1 MQNAKELILDGKSS
15 SSSSSFSFLDEANVE
30 KEAAPASTVNNINL
44 PEIKG
49 LRPNAGPAHRIV
61 SRLDQISGIDIDF
74 DNHLH

>member
-15 SSSSSFSFLDEANVE
+15 SSSSFSFLDEANDE
-30 KEAAPASTVNNINL
+30 KEAAPASKVNNINL

-49 LRPNAGPAHRIV
+49 LRPNAGPALRVV

-74 DNHLH
+74 DNHLN

>member
-1 MQNAKELILDGKSS
+1 MQNAKELILDGESS
-15 SSSSSFSFLDEANVE
+15 SSSSSFSFLDEANGE

-61 SRLDQISGIDIDF
+61 SRLDQISGIDVDF